1 MKQTLCSTKKN
12 LLHAVRFHFFFVHL
26 SLILIFHS
34 FYFYPDSVNTHLPKT
49 WLGLDH
55 VNKTP
60 KRSRYTHLEKAI
72 KIHN

>member
-1 MKQTLCSTKKN
+1 M
-12 LLHAVRFHFFFVHL
+12 
-26 SLILIFHS
+26 
-34 FYFYPDSVNTHLPKT
+34 PKA